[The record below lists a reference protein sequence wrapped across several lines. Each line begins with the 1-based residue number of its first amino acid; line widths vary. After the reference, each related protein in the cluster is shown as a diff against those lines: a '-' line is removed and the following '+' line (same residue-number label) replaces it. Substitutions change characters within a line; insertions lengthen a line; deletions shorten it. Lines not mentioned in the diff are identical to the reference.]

1 MRKKWQGF
9 LRKAYRAVKK
19 LSEVLIVYRA
29 LLRKQWIDETSDLV
43 LLFAYLLR
51 PNKPGL
57 SVTIASVCSPEQCA
71 AKFKNCYGVASIQ
84 VGQIR
89 ELGLDVIPDST
100 SHAQI
105 IGLPYVT
112 DDRDRAERLADLLA
126 DSSRIVWK
134 PRDLNL

>member
-1 MRKKWQGF
+1 MTTNYEF
-9 LRKAYRAVKK
+9 DSLADSA
-19 LSEVLIVYRA
+19 IVYRA
-29 LLRKQWIDETSDLV
+29 LLRRQWIDETSDIV

-51 PNKPGL
+51 PNEPGL

-71 AKFKNCYGVASIQ
+71 AKFNNCFGVASLQ

-89 ELGLDVIPDST
+89 ELGLDAVPDSA

-105 IGLPYVT
+105 VGLPYVT

-126 DSSRIVWK
+126 ERSRIVWT
-134 PRDLNL
+134 PSQT

>member
-1 MRKKWQGF
+1 MTTNYEF
-9 LRKAYRAVKK
+9 DSLADSA
-19 LSEVLIVYRA
+19 IVYRA
-29 LLRKQWIDETSDLV
+29 LLRRQWIDETSDIV

-51 PNKPGL
+51 PNEPGL

-71 AKFKNCYGVASIQ
+71 AKFRNCYGVASLQ

-89 ELGLDVIPDST
+89 ELGLDAVPDSA

-105 IGLPYVT
+105 VGLPYVT

-126 DSSRIVWK
+126 ERSRIVWT
-134 PRDLNL
+134 PSQT

>member
-1 MRKKWQGF
+1 MTDTSSR
-9 LRKAYRAVKK
+9 
-19 LSEVLIVYRA
+19 SESEFESLNESAIVYRA
-29 LLRKQWIDETSDLV
+29 LLRRQWIDETSDLV

-51 PNKPGL
+51 PNELGL

-84 VGQIR
+84 LGQIR
-89 ELGLDVIPDST
+89 ELGLDAIPDSD

-105 IGLPYVT
+105 VGLPYVI

-126 DSSRIVWK
+126 ERSRLVWIP
-134 PRDLNL
+134 PRI

>member
-1 MRKKWQGF
+1 MTETS
-9 LRKAYRAVKK
+9 YSSN
-19 LSEVLIVYRA
+19 SEFAPLTNSAIVYRA

-51 PNKPGL
+51 PNEPGL

-71 AKFKNCYGVASIQ
+71 AKFNNCYGVASIQ
-84 VGQIR
+84 LGQIR
-89 ELGLDVIPDST
+89 ELGLDAIPDSD

-105 IGLPYVT
+105 VGLPYVT

-126 DSSRIVWK
+126 ERSRLVWIP
-134 PRDLNL
+134 PRI

>member
-1 MRKKWQGF
+1 MTDTFSR
-9 LRKAYRAVKK
+9 
-19 LSEVLIVYRA
+19 SESEFDPLNESAIVYRA
-29 LLRKQWIDETSDLV
+29 LLRRQWIDETSDLV

-51 PNKPGL
+51 PNEPGL

-84 VGQIR
+84 LGQIC
-89 ELGLDVIPDST
+89 ELGLDAIPDSD

-105 IGLPYVT
+105 VGLPYVT

-126 DSSRIVWK
+126 ERSRLVWI
-134 PRDLNL
+134 PPSR

>member
-1 MRKKWQGF
+1 MTTNYEF
-9 LRKAYRAVKK
+9 DSLADSA
-19 LSEVLIVYRA
+19 IVYRA
-29 LLRKQWIDETSDLV
+29 LLRRQWIDETSDIV

-51 PNKPGL
+51 PNEPGL

-71 AKFKNCYGVASIQ
+71 AKFQNCYGVASIQ

-89 ELGLDVIPDST
+89 ELGLDAIPDSD

-105 IGLPYVT
+105 VGLPYVK

-126 DSSRIVWK
+126 ERSRIVWT
-134 PRDLNL
+134 PSQT

>member
-1 MRKKWQGF
+1 MNDKSSSSD
-9 LRKAYRAVKK
+9 
-19 LSEVLIVYRA
+19 SEFEPLPESAIVYRA
-29 LLRKQWIDETSDLV
+29 LLRRQWIDEANNLV
-43 LLFAYLLR
+43 LSSAYLLR
-51 PNKPGL
+51 ANEPGL

-89 ELGLDVIPDST
+89 KLGLDLVADSA

-105 IGLPYVT
+105 VGLPYVT

-126 DSSRIVWK
+126 ERSRLVWI
-134 PRDLNL
+134 PPSR

>member
-1 MRKKWQGF
+1 MNDKF
-9 LRKAYRAVKK
+9 SSSD
-19 LSEVLIVYRA
+19 SEFERLPESAIVYRA

-51 PNKPGL
+51 PNEPGL

-89 ELGLDVIPDST
+89 ELGLDAVPDSA

-105 IGLPYVT
+105 VGLPDVT
-112 DDRDRAERLADLLA
+112 DNPDRAERLADLLA
-126 DSSRIVWK
+126 DSSIIVWT
-134 PRDLNL
+134 PSQT

>member
-1 MRKKWQGF
+1 D
-9 LRKAYRAVKK
+9 
-19 LSEVLIVYRA
+19 I
-29 LLRKQWIDETSDLV
+29 V

-51 PNKPGL
+51 PNEPGL

-71 AKFKNCYGVASIQ
+71 AKFRNCYGVASLQ

-89 ELGLDVIPDST
+89 ELGLDAVPDSA

-105 IGLPYVT
+105 VGLPYVT

-126 DSSRIVWK
+126 ERSRIVWT
-134 PRDLNL
+134 PSQT

>member
-1 MRKKWQGF
+1 MTDTFSR
-9 LRKAYRAVKK
+9 
-19 LSEVLIVYRA
+19 SESEFEALNDSAIVYRA

-51 PNKPGL
+51 PNEPGL
-57 SVTIASVCSPEQCA
+57 SVTIASVSSPEQCA

-84 VGQIR
+84 VGEIR
-89 ELGLDVIPDST
+89 KLGLDAVPDSA

-105 IGLPYVT
+105 IGLPDVT

-126 DSSRIVWK
+126 ERSRLVWI
-134 PRDLNL
+134 PPQV

>member
-1 MRKKWQGF
+1 MTDT
-9 LRKAYRAVKK
+9 YSP
-19 LSEVLIVYRA
+19 SESEFEPLNESAIVYRA
-29 LLRKQWIDETSDLV
+29 LLRRQWIDETSDLV

-51 PNKPGL
+51 SNEPGL

-71 AKFKNCYGVASIQ
+71 AKFRNCYGVASIQ

-89 ELGLDVIPDST
+89 ELGLDAVPDSA

-105 IGLPYVT
+105 VGLPYVT

-126 DSSRIVWK
+126 ERSIIVWK
-134 PRDLNL
+134 PRDLIL